1 LRIEA
6 WIWRAKWCQ
15 TFFSLTKAKSLSAG
29 GVMVK
34 FTQYRLGKQLS
45 PRQLASAMRR
55 EPIMS
60 RIKSIFPK
68 ADW

>member
-1 LRIEA
+1 
-6 WIWRAKWCQ
+6 
-15 TFFSLTKAKSLSAG
+15 
-29 GVMVK
+29 MVK

-55 EPIMS
+55 GPIMS